1 MQRIHIHFRE
11 LRVKYLN
18 CSHLRAQSNCSN
30 KITSCQALMSNQSI
44 AKTKKVVYNNR
55 IDSKESIHLD
65 NRILM
70 NYSDK
75 SVYKKADDI
84 AREFFNS
91 PLAPAGL
98 PLVLETPQY
107 SLPYAVGSYER
118 FQELLASHHFCNPSG
133 ISLGKC
139 RTYSPVVG
147 INLSIPEKEARE
159 AINHYKNN
167 HGEYWLKEATEV
179 VSSGSFKKE
188 WSDYARTMLEEE

>member
-1 MQRIHIHFRE
+1 
-11 LRVKYLN
+11 
-18 CSHLRAQSNCSN
+18 
-30 KITSCQALMSNQSI
+30 MSNQSI
-44 AKTKKVVYNNR
+44 ARIKKVVYNYHIAPKRYTN
-55 IDSKESIHLD
+55 ID

-70 NYSDK
+70 NYSDE
-75 SVYKKADDI
+75 SVYKKADNI
-84 AREFFNS
+84 AREFFSS